1 LETPFPGTR
10 LAGCV
15 SLIKVRAMTQTR
27 IRDLT
32 ADDLKLFAETIAL
45 LERMDSTS
53 NVRKEIFS
61 NVVKLA
67 RADFAASY
75 VWDPGAGR
83 FNNGLVHNMGDEN
96 IRGYEEW
103 HQFHD
108 QLTFKLRA
116 RRTAT
121 LVEEVTPYPTL
132 YKTAFFNDFLSRDG
146 LDHGI
151 NIFLFDRDRDLGDFR
166 LWRAKRS
173 AAFGEREVHLLNT
186 LAPFIERAI
195 VRSEK
200 RSFIL
205 TGRERQVAE
214 LVARGCRDIDIARL
228 LGIGFATVRTHLNNS
243 MEKNRWANRA
253 ELAAAISQSMSRS
266 IS

>member
-1 LETPFPGTR
+1 
-10 LAGCV
+10 
-15 SLIKVRAMTQTR
+15 MTQR

-32 ADDLKLFAETIAL
+32 SDELKLFAETIAL
-45 LERMDSTS
+45 LERLDGTC
-53 NVRKEIFS
+53 NIRKKIFP
-61 NVVKLA
+61 NIVKLA

-83 FNNGLVHNMGDEN
+83 FNGGLVHNMGKEN
-96 IRGYEEW
+96 IRHYEEW

-108 QLTFKLRA
+108 PHTFELRA

-121 LVEEVTPYPTL
+121 RIEEVTPYPML
-132 YKTAFFNDFLSRDG
+132 YKTEFYTDFLRRDG

-151 NIFLFDRDRDLGDFR
+151 NIFLFDGDRDLGDFR
-166 LWRAKRS
+166 LWRAKSS
-173 AAFGEREVHLLNT
+173 AAFGEREVHLLNIM
-186 LAPFIERAI
+186 APFIERAI

-200 RSFIL
+200 RAFVL

-214 LVARGCRDIDIARL
+214 LVARGCRDTDIARQL
-228 LGIGFATVRTHLNNS
+228 KIGFATVRTHLNNA

-253 ELAAAISQSMSRS
+253 ELAAAIGQSMSRS

>member
-1 LETPFPGTR
+1 
-10 LAGCV
+10 
-15 SLIKVRAMTQTR
+15 MTQR
-27 IRDLT
+27 IRDFT
-32 ADDLKLFAETIAL
+32 ADELKLFAETIAL
-45 LERMDSTS
+45 LQRLDGTC
-53 NVRKEIFS
+53 NIRKEIFL

-75 VWDPGAGR
+75 VWDAGARR
-83 FNNGLVHNMGDEN
+83 FNDGLVYNMGKEN
-96 IRGYEEW
+96 IRRYEEW

-108 QLTFKLRA
+108 PHTFKLRA

-121 LVEEVTPYPTL
+121 LIEEVTPYAML
-132 YKTAFFNDFLSRDG
+132 QKTEFYNDFLKRDG

-166 LWRAKRS
+166 LWRAKSS

-186 LAPFIERAI
+186 IAPFIEGAI

-200 RSFIL
+200 RTFML

-214 LVARGCRDIDIARL
+214 LVARGCRDVDIARL
-228 LGIGFATVRTHLNNS
+228 LKIGFATVRTHLNNA

-253 ELAAAISQSMSRS
+253 ELAAAVSQSVLRS

>member
-1 LETPFPGTR
+1 
-10 LAGCV
+10 
-15 SLIKVRAMTQTR
+15 M
-27 IRDLT
+27 IRDFT
-32 ADDLKLFAETIAL
+32 SDELKLFAETIAL
-45 LERMDSTS
+45 LERTDGTC
-53 NVRKEIFS
+53 NIRKEVFF
-61 NVVKLA
+61 NVVRLA

-83 FNNGLVHNMGDEN
+83 FNDGVVYNMGKEN
-96 IRGYEEW
+96 IRHYEEW
-103 HQFHD
+103 HQFRDPH
-108 QLTFKLRA
+108 TFKLRA

-121 LVEEVTPYPTL
+121 LIEEVTPYPVL
-132 YKTAFFNDFLSRDG
+132 HKTEFYNDFLRRDG

-166 LWRAKRS
+166 LWRAKSS

-186 LAPFIERAI
+186 IAPFIERAI
-195 VRSEK
+195 VRSEN
-200 RSFIL
+200 RTFML

-228 LGIGFATVRTHLNNS
+228 LEIGFATVRTHLNNA
-243 MEKNRWANRA
+243 MEKNSWANRA

>member
-1 LETPFPGTR
+1 
-10 LAGCV
+10 
-15 SLIKVRAMTQTR
+15 MTHR
-27 IRDLT
+27 IRDFT
-32 ADDLKLFAETIAL
+32 SDDLKLFAETIAL
-45 LERMDSTS
+45 LERMDGTC

-75 VWDPGAGR
+75 VWDPGARR
-83 FNNGLVHNMGDEN
+83 FNGGLVHNMGKVN
-96 IRGYEEW
+96 ISGYEQW

-108 QLTFKLRA
+108 PLTFKLRA

-121 LVEEVTPYPTL
+121 LIEEVTPYPML
-132 YKTAFFNDFLSRDG
+132 HKTEFFNDFLKRDG

-166 LWRAKRS
+166 LWRAKSS
-173 AAFGEREVHLLNT
+173 AAFGEREVNLLNT
-186 LAPFIERAI
+186 MAPFIERAI
-195 VRSEK
+195 VRSE
-200 RSFIL
+200 RRAFML

-228 LGIGFATVRTHLNNS
+228 LEIGFATVRTHLNNA

-253 ELAAAISQSMSRS
+253 ELAAAIGQSMSRS

>member
-1 LETPFPGTR
+1 
-10 LAGCV
+10 
-15 SLIKVRAMTQTR
+15 M
-27 IRDLT
+27 IRDFTSDELR
-32 ADDLKLFAETIAL
+32 LFAETIAL
-45 LERMDSTS
+45 LERMDGTCDI
-53 NVRKEIFS
+53 RKEVFF

-75 VWDPGAGR
+75 VWDPGAGC
-83 FNNGLVHNMGDEN
+83 FNHGLVHNMGKEN
-96 IRGYEEW
+96 IRRYEEW

-108 QLTFKLRA
+108 PHTFKLRA

-121 LVEEVTPYPTL
+121 LIEEVTPYPML
-132 YKTAFFNDFLSRDG
+132 QKTEFYNDFLRRDG

-166 LWRAKRS
+166 LWRAKGS
-173 AAFGEREVHLLNT
+173 AAFGEREVQLLNT
-186 LAPFIERAI
+186 MAPFIERAI
-195 VRSEK
+195 VRSE
-200 RSFIL
+200 RRAFML

-228 LGIGFATVRTHLNNS
+228 LEIGFATVRTHLNNA

-253 ELAAAISQSMSRS
+253 ELAAAIGQSMSRS